1 MSGLLN
7 KLKDVKTKIK
17 SRLDTDS
24 PSMSRTS
31 SLRSTL
37 LRSLSRKDKKR
48 GDNKIE
54 DRAKESGSSQLEL
67 NSASPKGDPK
77 VQSLDIPLPENENG
91 DAQIEEETGRDVPV
105 QSDELQQRPVS
116 SNVQEDE
123 EDEEADEAE
132 EEEEAEEEV
141 VFESAP
147 LSPIQPHSKFAHDQI
162 RATST
167 PLQENPGDT
176 ESLESKILTIQEAL
190 ANGADENVPLLSQR
204 GNSQYSDLENWPGV
218 DDGQLS
224 VHRRLFPWKLVE
236 ILLLALL
243 IVLVGLFV
251 YFAVRDMG
259 YHAGDVFQADIQ
271 SVALLDLKDDGA
283 SFQLIGSLTVLYGR
297 LSSKSYTHFFRG
309 VGALIG
315 GITVLPKNAAQIFIQ
330 PHGFNRTHL
339 ASLFPL
345 EMPVDLVDGRISE
358 IDILSDIQFDEST
371 VSKISLDLLLMNRLQ
386 NIEIL
391 VDVVTDL
398 RIKVFFF
405 TLDAGPISFTKNFL
419 IPSSDLQIPVVI
431 DDIEAN
437 LSESHMDLAILGHT
451 TRQLPVHMNFEDL
464 EWVVALPDCK
474 GKPSVLGTWIS
485 DSFVIDPSTNS
496 TLAVHGVVEHIPDS
510 LLEVCEDNQTPFNK
524 FCQDLSQKKEVH
536 ALIRAE
542 KSIKNEKHLPKWL
555 YKILTNQFI
564 EIDIPGPDLDGV
576 DLLGLLYNW
585 TIYDLDVLVPPTK
598 DLWEV
603 QLSSAVEAYTN
614 TPFEGTGIELLVSR
628 VKLEFSVF
636 GLEKLLFVATTDGS
650 CLATLVDDQ
659 THVSSVHANISNVK
673 VRVNEPAEIGRQF
686 TLLLN
691 GKELVFSSWNLHL
704 EEALLELP
712 IVSTTLRN
720 LDFRPLSS
728 SRIYDASARSS
739 FFDWLLEN
747 IHPKVMALHYM
758 ESSATEVLFMIDID
772 LINPMNASLEI
783 PDEVVHF
790 DYMYN
795 DTQIGSL
802 SWMDVKVARTP
813 EIQKFLIG
821 FKMACTTLKQRA
833 LAENFVSQLI
843 SGVEGLEILLQ
854 GKGAEVNQRFG
865 EFLQEVKVDK
875 VALPPFSIHRPD
887 DDEAAVPFDTRSP
900 FLVDAT
906 FHLLTSE
913 IELTV
918 FNPLSNAEIIA
929 ELVLCRATYEGQL
942 LATMDRLELMV
953 IPPGIYKTPRLPI
966 KVSQGIGSDILRR
979 ALNGDL
985 QIEAEAELK
994 VRIDKFRMEL
1004 LYHGHGLGAKV
1015 RL

>member
-7 KLKDVKTKIK
+7 KLKEVKTKIK
-17 SRLDTDS
+17 SRLDPDS

-37 LRSLSRKDKKR
+37 LRSLSRRDKKK
-48 GDNKIE
+48 GDIKIE
-54 DRAKESGSSQLEL
+54 GRAKESGSSQVDL
-67 NSASPKGDPK
+67 SSGSPKGK
-77 VQSLDIPLPENENG
+77 SEAQSIEISLPETEN
-91 DAQIEEETGRDVPV
+91 DHTHSEAAQSSEALVQNDEQQQKSVSENVEGNEETH
-105 QSDELQQRPVS
+105 E
-116 SNVQEDE
+116 
-123 EDEEADEAE
+123 E
-132 EEEEAEEEV
+132 EEEEAEDLEGV
-141 VFESAP
+141 VSESAP
-147 LSPIQPHSKFAHDQI
+147 LSPIQLHGKSAHDQI
-162 RATST
+162 QATST
-167 PLQENPGDT
+167 PLQENPDDT
-176 ESLESKILTIQEAL
+176 ESLDSKIVTIQEAL
-190 ANGADENVPLLSQR
+190 ANGADETVPLLAHH
-204 GNSQYSDLENWPGV
+204 GNNQYSDLENWPGV

-224 VHRRLFPWKLVE
+224 VNRRPFPWRLTE
-236 ILLLALL
+236 ILLLILL

-251 YFAVRDMG
+251 FFAVRDMG
-259 YHAGDVFQADIQ
+259 HHASDVFQTDIQ
-271 SVALLDLKDDGA
+271 SISLLGLKDDGA

-315 GITVLPKNAAQIFIQ
+315 GVTVLPKNAAQIFIKPQ
-330 PHGFNRTHL
+330 GLNRTHL

-371 VSKISLDLLLMNRLQ
+371 IGKISLDLLQMNRLH

-398 RIKVFFF
+398 QIKVFFL
-405 TLDAGPISFTKNFL
+405 TLDAGPISFTKNVV
-419 IPSSDLQIPVVI
+419 ISSSDLQLPLVI

-437 LSESHMDLAILGHT
+437 LSRSHMDLAILGHT
-451 TRQLPVHMNFEDL
+451 TKRLPVHMTFDEL
-464 EWVVALPDCK
+464 EWMVALPDCK

-485 DSFVIDPSTNS
+485 DSFLIDPSTNS

-510 LLEVCEDNQTPFNK
+510 LLEVCEDKQTPFNK
-524 FCQDLSQKKEVH
+524 FCQELSQKKEVH

-542 KSIKNEKHLPKWL
+542 KSTNNEKHLPTWL
-555 YKILTNQFI
+555 YKILTSQFI
-564 EIDIPGPDLDGV
+564 EIDIPGPDIDGV
-576 DLLGLLYNW
+576 DLLGRLYNW
-585 TIYDLDVLVPPTK
+585 TIYDLDVVVSPNEDP
-598 DLWEV
+598 WEV
-603 QLSSAVEAYTN
+603 ELSSSVEAYLH
-614 TPFEGTGIELLVSR
+614 TPFEGSGIELLISR
-628 VKLEFSVF
+628 IKLEFSVF
-636 GLEKLLFVATTDGS
+636 DIDKLLFVATTGGS

-659 THVSSVHANISNVK
+659 THVSRVHANASDVK
-673 VRVNEPAEIGRQF
+673 VRVNEPAEMGRQF
-686 TLLLN
+686 MLLLN
-691 GKELVFSSWNLHL
+691 GEELVFSTWNLHL

-728 SRIYDASARSS
+728 FLNYEASTNSS
-739 FFDWLLEN
+739 FLDWLMES

-758 ESSATEVLFMIDID
+758 ESSENEVLFMIDID
-772 LINPMNASLEI
+772 LVNPLNASLAI

-790 DYMYN
+790 DYKYN

-813 EIQKFLIG
+813 EIQSFLIG
-821 FKMACTTLKQRA
+821 FKLTCTTLKQRA

-843 SGVEGLEILLQ
+843 SGVEGLEIQLQ
-854 GKGAEVNQRFG
+854 GNGAEVNQRFG
-865 EFLQEVKVDK
+865 DFLREVKIDK
-875 VALPPFSIHRPD
+875 IVLPTLSINRPD
-887 DDEAAVPFDTRSP
+887 EDEAARPMDTRSP

-918 FNPLSNAEIIA
+918 FNPVSNAEIIA

-994 VRIDKFRMEL
+994 VRIDKFHMEL
-1004 LYHGHGLGAKV
+1004 LCHGHGLGAKV